1 MTVDNFAELIK
12 YVCSTKHIEYTDMK
26 TRFANFPICLMEY
39 IEKDVYEKVVE
50 IRFDDYKSTLSA
62 TFDKKDICDYIVLF
76 PDQIENIDQLFL
88 YLSENYDYDFL
99 KGSWILSNCY
109 MNIKED
115 KEGIIFIF
123 RY

>member
-12 YVCSTKHIEYTDMK
+12 YVCNTKHIAYTDIK
-26 TRFANFPICLMEY
+26 NLFANFPICLMEY
-39 IEKDVYEKVVE
+39 IEKEVHEKVVE
-50 IRFDDYKSTLSA
+50 IRFDDCKATLSA
-62 TFDKKDICDYIVLF
+62 TFDEKDICDYIILF

-109 MNIKED
+109 MKIKEE
-115 KEGIIFIF
+115 KEGIIVTF